1 MMKMIIPS
9 RGSKHQNDYVL
20 QEYFCTIVY
29 LKSLFINEVPNAP
42 ATPCNCKDAESP
54 SNLFIVVHSGF
65 GSIIDN
71 VLASIHILH

>member
-54 SNLFIVVHSGF
+54 SNLFIVVLVALLMF
-65 GSIIDN
+65 N
-71 VLASIHILH
+71 VLVSIHILH